1 MCFQKQSRFPR
12 ESISNYTVK
21 RTDQKRN
28 KNRKKEISTTLEY
41 SIVSEYSVIVSTF
54 PYVHYCIYW
63 STKIKNSR
71 SEYSVIIENSNAVEI
86 SE

>member
-54 PYVHYCIYW
+54 PYVHYCIY
-63 STKIKNSR
+63 
-71 SEYSVIIENSNAVEI
+71 
-86 SE
+86 